1 MVHTNIFWYADKQIR
16 SAFEFRWWGL
26 ERAEVSPASTCI
38 RIIIIA
44 EWKVNAT
51 GQILYTVCQV
61 PMAALAL
68 WPLAQLLDLL
78 LVNKLILINFYCSN
92 QIKD

>member
-1 MVHTNIFWYADKQIR
+1 
-16 SAFEFRWWGL
+16 
-26 ERAEVSPASTCI
+26 
-38 RIIIIA
+38 
-44 EWKVNAT
+44 
-51 GQILYTVCQV
+51 
-61 PMAALAL
+61 MAALAL